1 MKYFIDKTRYI
12 YSKENCVQIW
22 GHLKTTWTKTKL
34 WTFSTLDLFLEE
46 KLSKSHTLTT
56 KSVNSPKK
64 NYDFPLKEKISPK

>member
-1 MKYFIDKTRYI
+1 M
-12 YSKENCVQIW
+12 V
-22 GHLKTTWTKTKL
+22 KL